1 MHRIANILVASV
13 LVLCAA
19 LTIPALTSPAEAADL
34 ERSPIMGRPTVSTT
48 ILDLGSDTKRLVHL
62 PQGRARLVRLPV
74 RVKDVIIADPEI
86 ADVVV
91 KSPQLLYLL
100 GKATGGTNVILLDAK
115 GREILELDVAVFREV
130 DSLRASLKRMLPE
143 EMIEVSALGTSIILS
158 GTVRTPRAAEDARL
172 MAVRHVG
179 DPEAVINR
187 LRIAQVQQV
196 SLRVRIAEVQR
207 TIMKDL
213 NLNGSVGT
221 HRAGPSADTT
231 STFFS
236 TLGLTK
242 GGGQAASG
250 FGRAIGGNP
259 GLALASGGFLGGAA
273 MLLDALES
281 DGLIR
286 TLAEPILT
294 ALSGEEASFLAGG
307 EFPVPTG
314 VDNNGRVKIEFKQ
327 FGVSLSFRPVV
338 LDDGRINLNVATEV
352 SEIDDANAIILSD
365 LRIPA
370 LKTRRA
376 STTVELASGA
386 TLVIGGLLQNNF
398 NNVIDGFPGLR
409 NIPILGALFRSV
421 AFQRQETELVIT
433 VTPYLV
439 EPFNDNDVVLP
450 TDGYVPPNDLEMYLL
465 GKLQVAYGR
474 KEGEVPD
481 GKPVGQI
488 GYIVK

>member
-1 MHRIANILVASV
+1 M
-13 LVLCAA
+13 
-19 LTIPALTSPAEAADL
+19 
-34 ERSPIMGRPTVSTT
+34 
-48 ILDLGSDTKRLVHL
+48 K
-62 PQGRARLVRLPV
+62 
-74 RVKDVIIADPEI
+74 
-86 ADVVV
+86 
-91 KSPQLLYLL
+91 
-100 GKATGGTNVILLDAK
+100 
-115 GREILELDVAVFREV
+115 
-130 DSLRASLKRMLPE
+130 MLPE
-143 EMIEVSALGTSIILS
+143 EAIEVSALGTSVILA

-172 MAVRHVG
+172 MAARHVG

-187 LRIAQVQQV
+187 IKIAQVQQV
-196 SLRVRIAEVQR
+196 SLRVRVAEVQR

-213 NLNGSVGT
+213 NLNGAIGT
-221 HRAGPSADTT
+221 HRAAPSAGTT
-231 STFFS
+231 NTFFS
-236 TLGLTK
+236 TIGLTK

-250 FGRAIGGNP
+250 IGRLGGNI
-259 GLALASGGFLGGAA
+259 GLAMASGGFLGGAA
-273 MLLDALES
+273 LLMDALES

-286 TLAEPILT
+286 TLAEPTLT
-294 ALSGEEASFLAGG
+294 SMSGEEARFLAGG

-314 VDNNGRVKIEFKQ
+314 VDNNGRVKIEFKE
-327 FGVSLSFRPVV
+327 FGVSLAFRPVV

-376 STTVELASGA
+376 STTVELPSGA
-386 TLVIGGLLQNNF
+386 ALVIGGLLQNDYK
-398 NNVIDGFPGLR
+398 NVIDGFPGLR

-421 AFQRQETELVIT
+421 DFQRQETELVIT

-481 GKPVGQI
+481 GKPAGPI

>member
-1 MHRIANILVASV
+1 MHRIRNLLAALAILVCTT
-13 LVLCAA
+13 LVL
-19 LTIPALTSPAEAADL
+19 PAVAADL
-34 ERSPIMGRPTVSTT
+34 ERSPIMGQATVSTT
-48 ILDLGSDTKRLVHL
+48 ILDLGSDSERIVHL
-62 PQGRARLVRLPV
+62 PQGRARLVRLPIP
-74 RVKDVIIADPEI
+74 VKDVIVADPEI
-86 ADVVV
+86 VDVVV

-100 GKATGGTNVILLDAK
+100 GKATGGTNVVLLDSKA
-115 GREILELDVAVFREV
+115 REILELDVAVFREV
-130 DSLRASLKRMLPE
+130 DSLRQALREMLPE
-143 EMIEVSALGTSIILS
+143 EAIEVSALGTSVILT

-172 MAVRHVG
+172 MAARHVG

-187 LRIAQVQQV
+187 IKIAQVQQV
-196 SLRVRIAEVQR
+196 SLRVRVAEVQR

-213 NLNGSVGT
+213 NLNGAIGT
-221 HRAGPSADTT
+221 HRAAPSSAATD
-231 STFFS
+231 TFFS
-236 TLGLTK
+236 TIGLTK

-250 FGRAIGGNP
+250 IGRLGGNI
-259 GLALASGGFLGGAA
+259 GLAMASGGFLGGAA
-273 MLLDALES
+273 LLMDALEQ

-286 TLAEPILT
+286 TLAEPTLT
-294 ALSGEEASFLAGG
+294 AMSGEEASFLAGG

-314 VDNNGRVKIEFKQ
+314 VDNNGRVKIEFKE
-327 FGVSLSFRPVV
+327 FGVSLAFRPVV

-376 STTVELASGA
+376 STTVELPSGA
-386 TLVIGGLLQNNF
+386 ALVIGGLLQNNY

-421 AFQRQETELVIT
+421 DFQRQETELVIT

-450 TDGYVPPNDLEMYLL
+450 TDGHVPPNDLEMYLL

-474 KEGEVPD
+474 KEGEVPE
-481 GKPVGQI
+481 GKPAGPI

>member
-1 MHRIANILVASV
+1 MHRIRNLLAALGILVCMV
-13 LVLCAA
+13 LA
-19 LTIPALTSPAEAADL
+19 SPAVAADF
-34 ERSPIMGRPTVSTT
+34 ERSPIMGQATVNTT
-48 ILDLGSDTKRLVHL
+48 ILDLGSDSERIVHL
-62 PQGRARLVRLPV
+62 PQGRARLVRLPIP
-74 RVKDVIIADPEI
+74 VKDVIVADPEI
-86 ADVVV
+86 VDVVV

-100 GKATGGTNVILLDAK
+100 GKATGGTNVVLLDSKA
-115 GREILELDVAVFREV
+115 REILELDVAVFREV
-130 DSLRASLKRMLPE
+130 DSLRQALREMLPE
-143 EMIEVSALGTSIILS
+143 EAIEVSALGTSVILA

-172 MAVRHVG
+172 MAARHVG

-187 LRIAQVQQV
+187 IKIAQVQQV
-196 SLRVRIAEVQR
+196 SLRVRVAEVQR

-213 NLNGSVGT
+213 NLNGAVGT
-221 HRAGPSADTT
+221 HRASPSAAATN
-231 STFFS
+231 TFFS
-236 TLGLTK
+236 TIGLTK

-250 FGRAIGGNP
+250 FGRLAGLNP

-273 MLLDALES
+273 LLMDALEQ

-286 TLAEPILT
+286 TLAEPTLT
-294 ALSGEEASFLAGG
+294 SMSGEEARFLAGG

-314 VDNNGRVKIEFKQ
+314 VDNNGRVKIEFKE
-327 FGVSLSFRPVV
+327 FGVSLAFRPVV

-376 STTVELASGA
+376 STTVELPSGA
-386 TLVIGGLLQNNF
+386 ALVIGGLLQNNY
-398 NNVIDGFPGLR
+398 NSLIDGFPGLR

-421 AFQRQETELVIT
+421 DFQRQETELVIT

-450 TDGYVPPNDLEMYLL
+450 TDGHVPPNDLEMYLL

-481 GKPVGQI
+481 GKPAGPI